1 MRKGYEG
8 MTDKIEACA
17 AILCDAAIERAQEN
31 PELARADFESFCN
44 VMWTDDGDMKRAGL
58 TREEF
63 RIPFAAERPPGPSS
77 MGVGSIGR
85 RAPLQRFN
93 DAIA

>member
-1 MRKGYEG
+1 MITSKNSRLRLLWGRFFVRRNAQGKEG

-44 VMWTDDGDMKRAGL
+44 VMWTDDADMKRAGL
-58 TREEF
+58 TREES
-63 RIPFAAERPPGPSS
+63 RSYPKPINLRES
-77 MGVGSIGR
+77 
-85 RAPLQRFN
+85 LL
-93 DAIA
+93 

>member
-1 MRKGYEG
+1 

-17 AILCDAAIERAQEN
+17 AVLYDAAIELTQNN

-44 VMWTDDGDMKRAGL
+44 VMWTDDRDIERAGL

-63 RIPFAAERPPGPSS
+63 RVALQGAWMKMPRP
-77 MGVGSIGR
+77 
-85 RAPLQRFN
+85 
-93 DAIA
+93 D

>member
-1 MRKGYEG
+1 MRSNMRKGYEG

-63 RIPFAAERPPGPSS
+63 RIALQSAWIKMPKPQS
-77 MGVGSIGR
+77 GR
-85 RAPLQRFN
+85 NQ
-93 DAIA
+93 